1 MSTQTA
7 PSKEQIAA
15 LTGSDLDQA
24 ISDAEID
31 ASTGGSTTSG
41 ALSAQEKRDALVAH
55 YYEGEPGEQ
64 PVTDTPPDTPA
75 PPEASRTDPDEGEPQ
90 PKSVEEQREEQLKAG
105 QVTGKAKAHAQK
117 LAKGTP
123 AEQRSGILGTKP
135 IEGRVDNMTRRDDSD
150 VLQGHFCVID
160 FDDDEFGDDARKA
173 VEAMIGEGNAKRGF
187 GDYGVYIE
195 PGSLDEKGYP
205 LTATVMLRDEHSCL
219 VSSVPYGALRPIP
232 GQGGRR

>member
-1 MSTQTA
+1 MSTQTPTKSA
-7 PSKEQIAA
+7 PADAKTDAPTTSTTKKPAASKRAPAKSQ
-15 LTGSDLDQA
+15 
-24 ISDAEID
+24 D
-31 ASTGGSTTSG
+31 ASTG
-41 ALSAQEKRDALVAH
+41 ASANPN
-55 YYEGEPGEQ
+55 GPS
-64 PVTDTPPDTPA
+64 PPD
-75 PPEASRTDPDEGEPQ
+75 Q
-90 PKSVEEQREEQLKAG
+90 PSVEEQREEQLKAG
-105 QVTGKAKAHAQK
+105 KVTGKAKTHAEQ
-117 LAKGTP
+117 LAGGTP
-123 AEQRSGILGTKP
+123 AEQRTGVMGTKP

-160 FDDDEFGDDARKA
+160 FDDNDHGKAAREA

-195 PGSLDEKGYP
+195 PGTLDENGYP